1 MKTIKSLFINSIAL
15 SLLLSCGSAKILSTP
30 VENVDNSPIKIVK
43 LNETEEKVWSHLEL
57 VRDTIPGMSI
67 NKAYDEIIKGKKG
80 ETIIVAVIDSGIDV
94 DHEDLADVIWVNKRE
109 VPNNNI
115 DDDNNGYIDD
125 VNGWNFLGDAYHEQL
140 EYVRLLASGNTEN
153 HDYARALLEYNQEY
167 SKYTVYKKNYEQ
179 IIQQINYADKVVS
192 NHLKNKNYT
201 KKDLETIKTDNDTLL
216 QSVSV
221 LEYYSQG
228 YETVGDAKIS
238 LNKKLKHIKNF
249 LDFKLNKQFKGRKT
263 GDNPTDFSQ
272 KIYGNTN
279 VRPVEKSES
288 HGTHVAG
295 IIAAKRN
302 NRKGMNGIANNVQIM
317 SLRAVP
323 SGDEYDKDVAL
334 AIRYAVDNGAKIIN
348 MSFGKYYSPH
358 SNWVRDAIAYA
369 GQHNVLMIHGAGNES
384 LDLDEKENYPN
395 DQINKGVEV
404 SNTFLNVGATVFK
417 YGSGLVAD
425 YSNYGKNNV
434 DVFAPGSNIYSTYPE
449 NEYKSINGTSMAA
462 PAVAGVAALI
472 RSYYPNLSAS
482 RVKQIIMDSGLPLKT
497 KVIVGGNSN
506 DIRSFS
512 DLSKSAKLVNAY
524 NALIMAKE
532 VSKQEKL

>member
-43 LNETEEKVWSHLEL
+43 LNETEEKVWSHLDL

>member
-43 LNETEEKVWSHLEL
+43 LNETEEKVWSHLDL

-272 KIYGNTN
+272 KIYGNTT

>member
-1 MKTIKSLFINSIAL
+1 M
-15 SLLLSCGSAKILSTP
+15 
-30 VENVDNSPIKIVK
+30 
-43 LNETEEKVWSHLEL
+43 
-57 VRDTIPGMSI
+57 
-67 NKAYDEIIKGKKG
+67 
-80 ETIIVAVIDSGIDV
+80 
-94 DHEDLADVIWVNKRE
+94 
-109 VPNNNI
+109 
-115 DDDNNGYIDD
+115 
-125 VNGWNFLGDAYHEQL
+125 
-140 EYVRLLASGNTEN
+140 RLLASGNTEN